1 MTVRR
6 IMGTEVEYGISVPG
20 HPHANS
26 MNLSAQ
32 IVNSYGVAQVQGA
45 TTRWDFEQEHPL
57 DDARGVE
64 LPPALRE
71 SLEGTYEDPGLLNVI
86 LTNGARLYV
95 DHAHPEYSTPEVTNP
110 LDAVIWEKA
119 GEHVML
125 SAMQRA
131 NAAPRALPINLYKNN
146 TDNKGASYGTHENY
160 LMRRDVAFGS
170 IVRCLTPFFVTRQ
183 IITGSGRVGIGQE
196 GRHAGFQISQ
206 RADFMEAEV
215 GLETTL
221 KRPIIN
227 TRDEPHADPELYRRF
242 HVIVGD
248 ANLSEYSTFLKL
260 GMTSLVLGLVEAG
273 AMANVPELRAP
284 VGEIRSV
291 SHDWSL
297 KHLVQLT
304 DGRKVTAI
312 DVQYMYLDA
321 VEQWLSLNPTDDDQ
335 TAQVIS
341 LWRECLDALATDPM
355 GLSDRLDWV
364 AKLRLMLAYRDR
376 DQVEWDEPKLG
387 MLDPQYSD
395 IRPEKGIYHR
405 LVAQGQMKTL
415 ITADQSRQAVS
426 QPPDDTRAWF
436 RGECIRRWG
445 DRIFAASWD
454 SIVFELPEHELL
466 QRIPTNDPTKGTREL
481 LETLLLDVSSADE
494 LVNRLQALN

>member
-1 MTVRR
+1 
-6 IMGTEVEYGISVPG
+6 
-20 HPHANS
+20 
-26 MNLSAQ
+26 
-32 IVNSYGVAQVQGA
+32 
-45 TTRWDFEQEHPL
+45 
-57 DDARGVE
+57 
-64 LPPALRE
+64 
-71 SLEGTYEDPGLLNVI
+71 
-86 LTNGARLYV
+86 
-95 DHAHPEYSTPEVTNP
+95 
-110 LDAVIWEKA
+110 
-119 GEHVML
+119 
-125 SAMQRA
+125 
-131 NAAPRALPINLYKNN
+131 
-146 TDNKGASYGTHENY
+146 
-160 LMRRDVAFGS
+160 MRRDVPFGS

-183 IITGSGRVGIGQE
+183 IITGSGRVGIGQD

-273 AMANVPELRAP
+273 AMADIPELRAP

-291 SHDWSL
+291 SHDWNL
-297 KHLVQLT
+297 QHLVQLT

-312 DVQYMYLDA
+312 DVQCMYLDA
-321 VEQWLSLNPTDDDQ
+321 VEQWLSLNPADDSQ
-335 TAQVIS
+335 TSQLIT
-341 LWRECLDALATDPM
+341 LWRECLDALRTDPLS
-355 GLSDRLDWV
+355 LSDRLDWV
-364 AKLRLMLAYRDR
+364 AKLRLMQAYRDR
-376 DQVEWDEPKLG
+376 DDVEWDEPKLG
-387 MLDPQYSD
+387 MLDLQYSD
-395 IRPEKGIYHR
+395 VRPEKGIYHR

-426 QPPDDTRAWF
+426 QPPNDTRAWF

-481 LETLLLDVSSADE
+481 LETLLSDVSSADE
-494 LVNRLQALN
+494 LVRRLQAVN